1 MHIILLPLLVACF
14 GWLISWG
21 FIKIIF
27 FPHQS
32 IRLAGR
38 QWQSLFSKK
47 AGQISISQILP
58 ELTQGD
64 SFQKLLPF
72 IDAKLDEFFKERLVQ
87 KMPVISMFI
96 GDKTITQLK
105 EVFLEELAQIFP
117 DLLSEFTQSSAN
129 IFLLNIE
136 VKWSKKLETY
146 LLKASQKLRIM
157 AFCLGF
163 IWGLILQFILS
174 TL

>member
-1 MHIILLPLLVACF
+1 MHLLLLPLLVAGF

-32 IRLAGR
+32 IRMAGR
-38 QWQSLFSKK
+38 DWQSLFSKK

-58 ELTQGD
+58 QLTEGD

-129 IFLLNIE
+129 TFLLNLE
-136 VKWSKKLETY
+136 ARWSKKIEQY
-146 LLKASQKLRIM
+146 LLKASQKIRIM

>member
-47 AGQISISQILP
+47 AGQISIGQILP

-136 VKWSKKLETY
+136 AKWSKKLETY

>member
-47 AGQISISQILP
+47 AGQISIGQILP

-87 KMPVISMFI
+87 KMPVISMFV

-129 IFLLNIE
+129 TFLLNLE
-136 VKWSKKLETY
+136 TKWSKKIEQY
-146 LLKASQKLRIM
+146 LLKASQKIRIM

>member
-32 IRLAGR
+32 IRLAGK

-47 AGQISISQILP
+47 AGQISIGQILP

-129 IFLLNIE
+129 TFLLNLE
-136 VKWSKKLETY
+136 AKWSKKIEQY
-146 LLKASQKLRIM
+146 LLKASQKIRIM

>member
-47 AGQISISQILP
+47 AGQISIGQILP

-129 IFLLNIE
+129 TFLLNLE
-136 VKWSKKLETY
+136 ARWSKKIEQY

>member
-1 MHIILLPLLVACF
+1 MHLLLLPLLVAGF

-47 AGQISISQILP
+47 AGQISIGQILP

-129 IFLLNIE
+129 TFLLNLE
-136 VKWSKKLETY
+136 ARWSKKIEQY
-146 LLKASQKLRIM
+146 LLKASQKIRIM

>member
-47 AGQISISQILP
+47 AGQISIGQILP

-117 DLLSEFTQSSAN
+117 ALLSEFTQSTAN
-129 IFLLNIE
+129 AFLLNLE

>member
-47 AGQISISQILP
+47 AGQISIGQILP

-129 IFLLNIE
+129 TFLLNLE
-136 VKWSKKLETY
+136 ARWSKKIEQY
-146 LLKASQKLRIM
+146 LLKDSQKLRIM

>member
-1 MHIILLPLLVACF
+1 MHIVLLPLLVACF

-47 AGQISISQILP
+47 AGQISIGQILP

-129 IFLLNIE
+129 TFLLNLE
-136 VKWSKKLETY
+136 AKWSKKIEQY
-146 LLKASQKLRIM
+146 LLKASQKIRIM

>member
-47 AGQISISQILP
+47 AGQISIGQILP

-117 DLLSEFTQSSAN
+117 DLLSEFTQSTATA
-129 IFLLNIE
+129 FLLNIE
-136 VKWSKKLETY
+136 IKWSKKIETY

>member
-47 AGQISISQILP
+47 AGQISIGQILP

-129 IFLLNIE
+129 TFLLNLE
-136 VKWSKKLETY
+136 AKWSKKIEQY
-146 LLKASQKLRIM
+146 LLKASQKIRIM

>member
-1 MHIILLPLLVACF
+1 MHLLLLPLLVAGF

-32 IRLAGR
+32 IRMAGR
-38 QWQSLFSKK
+38 DWQSLFSKK
-47 AGQISISQILP
+47 AGQISICQILP

-64 SFQKLLPF
+64 SFQKLLPL

-129 IFLLNIE
+129 TFLLNLE
-136 VKWSKKLETY
+136 ARWSKKIEQY
-146 LLKASQKLRIM
+146 LLKASQKIRIM

-174 TL
+174 TQ

>member
-32 IRLAGR
+32 IRLAER

-47 AGQISISQILP
+47 AGQISIGQILP

-129 IFLLNIE
+129 TFLLNLE
-136 VKWSKKLETY
+136 ARWSKKIEQY
-146 LLKASQKLRIM
+146 LLKASQKIRIM

>member
-32 IRLAGR
+32 IRFAGR

-47 AGQISISQILP
+47 AGQISISQLLP

-87 KMPVISMFI
+87 KMPVISNSKSFKR
-96 GDKTITQLK
+96 DSLALASSVKVLKTI
-105 EVFLEELAQIFP
+105 IFT
-117 DLLSEFTQSSAN
+117 D
-129 IFLLNIE
+129 
-136 VKWSKKLETY
+136 
-146 LLKASQKLRIM
+146 
-157 AFCLGF
+157 
-163 IWGLILQFILS
+163 
-174 TL
+174 

>member
-1 MHIILLPLLVACF
+1 MHIVLLPLLVACF

-47 AGQISISQILP
+47 AGQISIDQILP

-87 KMPVISMFI
+87 KMPIISMFI
-96 GDKTITQLK
+96 GDKTIAQLK

-117 DLLSEFTQSSAN
+117 ALLSQFTQSTAN
-129 IFLLNIE
+129 AFLLNIE
-136 VKWSKKLETY
+136 TKWSKKIEQY
-146 LLKASQKLRIM
+146 LLKASQKIRIM

-174 TL
+174 TV

>member
-1 MHIILLPLLVACF
+1 MHIVLLPLLVACF

-47 AGQISISQILP
+47 AGQISIDQILP

-87 KMPVISMFI
+87 KMPIISMFI
-96 GDKTITQLK
+96 GDKTIAQLK

-117 DLLSEFTQSSAN
+117 ALLSQFTQSTASA
-129 IFLLNIE
+129 FLLNIE
-136 VKWSKKLETY
+136 TKWSKKIEQY
-146 LLKASQKLRIM
+146 LLKASQKIRIM

-174 TL
+174 TV

>member
-1 MHIILLPLLVACF
+1 MHIFLLPLLVACF

-47 AGQISISQILP
+47 AGQISIGQILP

-129 IFLLNIE
+129 TFLLNLE
-136 VKWSKKLETY
+136 ARWSKKIEQY
-146 LLKASQKLRIM
+146 LLKASQKIRIM

>member
-21 FIKIIF
+21 FIKILF

-47 AGQISISQILP
+47 AGQISIGQILP

-129 IFLLNIE
+129 TFLLNLE
-136 VKWSKKLETY
+136 AKWSKKIEQY
-146 LLKASQKLRIM
+146 LLKASQKIRIM

>member
-1 MHIILLPLLVACF
+1 MQMLILPILVAGF

-21 FIKIIF
+21 LIKIIF

-32 IRLAGR
+32 IHLAGG
-38 QWQSLFSKK
+38 QWKSFFSKNV
-47 AGQISISQILP
+47 GQISIHPILP

-87 KMPVISMFI
+87 KMPIISMFI

-117 DLLSEFTQSSAN
+117 LLLAEFSQSTTES
-129 IFLLNIE
+129 FLLNME
-136 VKWSKKLETY
+136 AKWSKEIEIY
-146 LLKASQKLRIM
+146 LLKATQKLRIA
-157 AFCLGF
+157 AFFFGF
-163 IWGLILQFILS
+163 IWGLIIQLIL
-174 TL
+174 TRL

>member
-1 MHIILLPLLVACF
+1 MQIVLLPLLVACF

-32 IRLAGR
+32 IRVAGR
-38 QWQSLFSKK
+38 EWQSLFSKK
-47 AGQISISQILP
+47 AGQISIGQILP
-58 ELTQGD
+58 QLTQGD

-72 IDAKLDEFFKERLVQ
+72 IDSKLDAFFKERLVQ
-87 KMPVISMFI
+87 KMPIISMFI

-105 EVFLEELAQIFP
+105 EVFLEELEQIFP
-117 DLLSEFTQSSAN
+117 SLLSEFTQSTAN
-129 IFLLNIE
+129 AFLLNIE
-136 VKWSKKLETY
+136 TKWSKKLETY
-146 LLKASQKLRIM
+146 LLKASQKIRIM

>member
-47 AGQISISQILP
+47 AGQISIGQILP
-58 ELTQGD
+58 QLTEGD

-96 GDKTITQLK
+96 GEKTITQLK

-129 IFLLNIE
+129 TFLLNLE
-136 VKWSKKLETY
+136 ARWSKKIEQY
-146 LLKASQKLRIM
+146 LLKASQKIRIM

-174 TL
+174 TQ

>member
-32 IRLAGR
+32 IRLAGK

-47 AGQISISQILP
+47 AGQISIGQILP

-129 IFLLNIE
+129 TFLLNLE
-136 VKWSKKLETY
+136 ARWSKKIEQY
-146 LLKASQKLRIM
+146 LLKASQKIRIM

-174 TL
+174 TQ

>member
-32 IRLAGR
+32 IRLAGK

-47 AGQISISQILP
+47 AGQISIGQILP

>member
-1 MHIILLPLLVACF
+1 MHMLLLPLLVACF

-32 IRLAGR
+32 IRIGEK

-47 AGQISISQILP
+47 AGQISIGQILP

-64 SFQKLLPF
+64 SFQKLLPL

-117 DLLSEFTQSSAN
+117 ALLSEFTQSTAN
-129 IFLLNIE
+129 AFLLNLE

-163 IWGLILQFILS
+163 IWGLILQFVLS